1 MNNFNLQYLADRP
14 ECIQACAA
22 WAFGRWGVQQQKG
35 SLEFALQ
42 IFEQGAQKG
51 RIPLTVVMINQATDL
66 PVAMGSL
73 WESDGTDWPDKSPWI
88 ASVYT
93 LYRYRRQGLA
103 ARIIE
108 RLEQEAA
115 RLGFSTVYLH
125 SGSAADYYRKLGY
138 TELDRIPTQ
147 TTAAGTRTLFRK
159 EVNAKD

>member
-1 MNNFNLQYLADRP
+1 MSTFTIHYLADRP
-14 ECIQACAA
+14 DCVQACAA
-22 WAFGRWGVQQQKG
+22 WAYGRWGVQRKSG
-35 SLEFALQ
+35 SLNFALHV
-42 IFEQGAQKG
+42 FEQGAQKG

-73 WESDGTDWPDKSPWI
+73 WESDGTDWPGKTPWI

-108 RLEQEAA
+108 RLEHEAA
-115 RLGFSTVYLH
+115 RLGFSTVFLH

-138 TELDRIPTQ
+138 IELDQIPTQ
-147 TTAAGTRTLFRK
+147 TTAAGTRTLFRR
-159 EVNAKD
+159 EIDAKD